1 MKAIDFR
8 NQTFEDLR
16 PLLDHIRATVHH
28 AWLAHGPGT
37 TRDVAD
43 KADLDILTFRP
54 RSTELY
60 QLGLLE
66 LTGKEGHQ
74 GVYRART
81 IAEWEL
87 HVAARHILGESQL
100 QLV

>member
-1 MKAIDFR
+1 MKPIDFR
-8 NQTFEDLR
+8 NQTFEELK
-16 PLLDHIRATVHH
+16 PLLDHRRAEVHH
-28 AWLAHGPGT
+28 AWLKHGPGT

-43 KADLDILTFRP
+43 RADLDILTFRP

-66 LTGKEGHQ
+66 LTGKDGHH

-87 HVAARHILGESQL
+87 FVAARHILGDSQL